1 MSDASAAIDTAA
13 WQRLGEFLVSQGLTD
28 TAQVQATLLT
38 GGQSNPTYRLDI
50 GTQQLVLRKK
60 PVGDLLPSAHA
71 VDREFR
77 VMQALQGSGVPVPQ
91 MLLYSDDLSVLGT
104 AFYVMRFMQG
114 RVFFDQTLPGM
125 TPQERGEVY
134 CDVNRAIA
142 TLHTINPESVGL
154 GDFGRAGNYFA
165 RQINRWGKQY
175 LENHTQPIADLEK
188 LIDWLPDRIPASE
201 EVSIVHGDYRLDNV
215 MLHPTEPRAIAVLDW
230 ELSTLGHPLAD
241 FSYHCMGWHIPPALW
256 RGIGGL
262 DLQALGIPSEAEYVS
277 QYVQTTGLKA
287 VEEHWDFYLAYNFF
301 KIAAILYG
309 IGERARQGTAASP
322 DAVEMAAKAP
332 PLAEIGW
339 RYAQKYEAGRR

>member
-1 MSDASAAIDTAA
+1 MSDVSGVIDAAA
-13 WQRLGEFLVSQGLTD
+13 WQRLGEFLLSKGLTD

-60 PVGDLLPSAHA
+60 PMGDLLPSAHA

-77 VMQALQGSGVPVPQ
+77 VMQALQGSGVPVPET
-91 MLLYSDDLSVLGT
+91 LVYSDDLSILGT
-104 AFYVMRFMQG
+104 AFYVMRFMKG

-125 TPQERGEVY
+125 SPRDRGAIY
-134 CDVNRAIA
+134 RDVNRAIA
-142 TLHTINPESVGL
+142 ILHTIKPESVGL
-154 GDFGRAGNYFA
+154 SDFGRAGNYFA

-175 LENHTQPIADLEK
+175 LENHTEPIADLEK

-241 FSYHCMGWHIPPALW
+241 FSYHCMGWHIPPSLW

-277 QYVQTTGLKA
+277 QYVETTGLKA
-287 VEEHWDFYLAYNFF
+287 VQEHWDFYLAYNFF

-309 IGERARQGTAASP
+309 IGERARQGTAASS
-322 DAVEMAAKAP
+322 DAFDMAAKAA

>member
-50 GTQQLVLRKK
+50 GRQQLVLRKK
-60 PVGDLLPSAHA
+60 PAGDLMPSAHA

-104 AFYVMRFMQG
+104 AFYVMPFMQG

-134 CDVNRAIA
+134 RDVNRAIA

-322 DAVEMAAKAP
+322 DAFEMAAKAA

>member
-1 MSDASAAIDTAA
+1 MSDTSAAVDAAA
-13 WQRLGEFLVSQGLTD
+13 WRRLGEFLVSQGITD
-28 TAQVQATLLT
+28 TAEVQATLLT
-38 GGQSNPTYRLDI
+38 GGQSNPTYRLDM
-50 GTQQLVLRKK
+50 GAQQLVLRKK
-60 PVGDLLPSAHA
+60 PMGDLLPSAHA
-71 VDREFR
+71 VDREYR
-77 VMQALQGSGVPVPQ
+77 VIQALQGSGVPVPQ
-91 MLLYSDDLSVLGT
+91 TLLYSDDVSLLGT

-114 RVFFDQTLPGM
+114 RVYFDQALPGM
-125 TPQERGEVY
+125 TPQQRGQVY
-134 CDVNRAIA
+134 RDVNRAIA

-154 GDFGRAGNYFA
+154 GDFGRAGNYFS

-188 LIDWLPDRIPASE
+188 LIDWLPDRIPASD

-322 DAVEMAAKAP
+322 DAFEMAKKAA
-332 PLAEIGW
+332 PLTEIGW

>member
-28 TAQVQATLLT
+28 IAQVQATLLT

-60 PVGDLLPSAHA
+60 PAGDLLPSAHA

-77 VMQALQGSGVPVPQ
+77 VMQALQGSGVPVPK
-91 MLLYSDDLSVLGT
+91 MLLYSDDLSLLGT
-104 AFYVMRFMQG
+104 AFYVMPFMQG

-125 TPQERGEVY
+125 TPQQRGEVY
-134 CDVNRAIA
+134 RDVNRAIA

-175 LENHTQPIADLEK
+175 LENHTQPIADLGK
-188 LIDWLPDRIPASE
+188 LIDWLPERIPASE

-262 DLQALGIPSEAEYVS
+262 DLQALGIPSEAKYVS

-322 DAVEMAAKAP
+322 DAFEMAAKAA